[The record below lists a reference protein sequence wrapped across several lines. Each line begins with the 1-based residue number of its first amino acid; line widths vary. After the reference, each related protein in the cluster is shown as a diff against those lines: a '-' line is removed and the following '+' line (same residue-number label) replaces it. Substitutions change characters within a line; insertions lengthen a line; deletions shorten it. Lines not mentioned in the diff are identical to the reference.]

1 MTVRAAGGEMH
12 RCIRRIG
19 PEDNAMRILLVEDSD
34 RLRTA
39 LDLGLRK
46 EGFGVDLA
54 ADGPT
59 GLSYARNNPYD
70 VIVLDLMLP
79 GIDGLTILDT
89 LRREGVET
97 HVLILTARDTVEDRV
112 RGLSH
117 GADDY
122 LVKPF
127 AFDELVAR
135 LKALVRRKYGRKDPR
150 LTIGSLIVDTDAKKA
165 LVGDLTLDLTPREYA
180 LLEFLATR
188 SGQVVSRVEI
198 EDAIYDERT
207 LPNSNAVDSAICRL
221 RAKIDAHAGAPAIAT
236 RRGRGYIIEDDARHT
251 ETPAD
256 TDDGNATS

>member
-1 MTVRAAGGEMH
+1 
-12 RCIRRIG
+12 
-19 PEDNAMRILLVEDSD
+19 MRILLIEDSE
-34 RLRTA
+34 RLRSA

-54 ADGPT
+54 ADGPS

-79 GIDGLTILDT
+79 GIDGLTILET
-89 LRREGVET
+89 LRKEGVDT
-97 HVLILTARDTVEDRV
+97 HVLILTARDTVDDRV
-112 RGLSH
+112 RGLSL

-135 LKALVRRKYGRKDPR
+135 IRALVRRKYGKKDPKLR
-150 LTIGSLIVDTDAKKA
+150 IGSLVVDTDAKRA
-165 LVGDLTLDLTPREYA
+165 LLDDEPLDLTPREYA

-188 SGQVVSRVEI
+188 SGQVVSRIEI

-207 LPNSNAVDSAICRL
+207 LPSSNAVDSAICRL
-221 RAKIDAHAGAPAIAT
+221 RAKIDVKHGAPVIAT
-236 RRGRGYIIEDDARHT
+236 RRGRGYILEEADA
-251 ETPAD
+251 
-256 TDDGNATS
+256 

>member
-1 MTVRAAGGEMH
+1 
-12 RCIRRIG
+12 
-19 PEDNAMRILLVEDSD
+19 MRVLLVEDSD
-34 RLRTA
+34 RLRSA
-39 LDLGLRK
+39 LDLGLRR

-79 GIDGLTILDT
+79 GIDGLTILET
-89 LRREGVET
+89 LRKEGVET
-97 HVLILTARDTVEDRV
+97 HVLVLTARDTVDDRV
-112 RGLSH
+112 RGLSL

-150 LTIGSLIVDTDAKKA
+150 LRIGSLTVDTDAKKA
-165 LVGDLTLDLTPREYA
+165 TLSDELLELTPREYA
-180 LLEFLATR
+180 LLEYLATR

-221 RAKIDAHAGAPAIAT
+221 RAKMDAITKTPTIAT
-236 RRGRGYIIEDDARHT
+236 RRGRGYILED
-251 ETPAD
+251 E
-256 TDDGNATS
+256 DGAE